1 MVKHKLARRALQKWA
16 KERGNSFTTQD
27 AKQFLYGKSKT
38 YYHLSQNELN
48 NVLGKT
54 KKVKS
59 RDGVMYGYRGELISQ
74 SKGQRM
80 VWEYVEHD

>member
-1 MVKHKLARRALQKWA
+1 LKHLLARHALQVWA
-16 KERGNSFTTQD
+16 KEQSFFTTD
-27 AKQFLYGKSKT
+27 EARQFLYSKGKT

-59 RDGVMYGYRGELISQ
+59 RDGVMYGYRGELISTPR
-74 SKGQRM
+74 GQRM
-80 VWEYVEHD
+80 LWEYGEYE